1 MFLTFL
7 SILFP
12 FFASFD
18 AGDYQIENRFLSGLW
33 QMRPSLL
40 ANLISPYD
48 NDMLQMSHPMILT
61 VIY

>member
-1 MFLTFL
+1 MLLSFLRK
-7 SILFP
+7 LFP
-12 FFASFD
+12 LCASID
-18 AGDYQIENRFLSGLW
+18 AGDYQIKNRFLSSLW
-33 QMRPSLL
+33 QMRPNLL